1 MARAADLPSPA
12 SGMVDTSLSGAEA
25 LLSTLVANGVN
36 ICFANPGTSEMHFV
50 AALDR
55 VPDMRA
61 ILALTEGVVAGA
73 ADGYG
78 RMTGKPAA
86 TLFHLGPGFSNGL
99 SNLHNARRACTPLL
113 AIVGD
118 HATYHKA
125 YDPPLESDI
134 DALAG
139 TVSLWVRRSWRAEAI
154 GRDTAA
160 AVAAAQRGGVATL
173 LLPADVSWGRGARV
187 GETLAPDMPP
197 PTSQD
202 ALQRAEAVL
211 RSGEPTILLIGG
223 RAVASDE
230 ALAAAA
236 AVACVAG
243 AKLLCE
249 TFPARAVRGAGRP
262 ALGRLA
268 YPVDV
273 AIKQLAGTR
282 HLILAGVP
290 CPVAPFAY
298 PGKASQLVPADC
310 QVHNLAGDSAVDA
323 LIELARRLKTVPA
336 PTVTLE
342 RPALPEGALTAAKV
356 ATVVAALMP
365 DNAIIVDEAITS
377 GATLNSALKSA
388 PAHDLLT
395 LPGGSIGFA
404 LPSAIGAAVACPDRA
419 VICLEGDG
427 SAMYTIAALW
437 TQARERLNVT
447 TIIYDNGTYAVL
459 HGELKAVLAGSAGVR
474 ARRLLDIDE
483 PPLDFVSIA
492 EGFGVPAS
500 RAATV
505 SELVEQLGR
514 ALSEP
519 GPHLISASVKAEG
532 L

>member
-1 MARAADLPSPA
+1 MTDAAEVSQMDKAGPA
-12 SGMVDTSLSGAEA
+12 DLSGAEC
-25 LLSTLVANGVN
+25 LLSTLVGSGVDT
-36 ICFANPGTSEMHFV
+36 CFANPGTSEMHFV

-55 VPDMRA
+55 VPEMEA

-99 SNLHNARRACTPLL
+99 SNLHNARRARTPLL

-139 TVSLWVRRSWRAEAI
+139 TVSLWVRRSLQSEAV

-173 LLPADVSWGRGARV
+173 LLPADVSWGRGASV
-187 GETLAPDMPP
+187 GEAITPEASPRISEDV
-197 PTSQD
+197 
-202 ALQRAEAVL
+202 LQRAEAAL
-211 RSGEPTILLIGG
+211 RSGEPTTILVGG
-223 RAVASDE
+223 RVVAGDTG
-230 ALAAAA
+230 LAAAA
-236 AVACVAG
+236 AVASFAG

-273 AIKQLAGTR
+273 AIKQLAGTK
-282 HLILAGVP
+282 HLILAGP
-290 CPVAPFAY
+290 SRPVAPFAY
-298 PGKASQLVPADC
+298 PGKPSQLVPPNC
-310 QVHNLAGDSAVDA
+310 EVHDLAGDSAVAA
-323 LIELARRLKTVPA
+323 LIELVLRLKAARA
-336 PTVTLE
+336 PMIALE
-342 RPALPEGALTAAKV
+342 RPELPAGALTAAKV
-356 ATVVAALMP
+356 ATVIAALMP
-365 DNAIIVDEAITS
+365 ENAIIVDEAITS
-377 GATLNSALKSA
+377 GATLNSALKTA

-395 LPGGSIGFA
+395 LPGGSIGFG
-404 LPSAIGAAVACPDRA
+404 LPAATGAAVACPDRR

-427 SAMYTIAALW
+427 SAIYTIAALW
-437 TQARERLNVT
+437 TQAREGLNVT
-447 TIIYDNGTYAVL
+447 TIIYDNGSYAVL
-459 HGELKAVLAGSAGVR
+459 HGELEAVLAGSAGPR
-474 ARRLLDIDE
+474 ARRLLDLNE
-483 PPLDFVSIA
+483 PPLDFVLIA
-492 EGFGVPAS
+492 RGFGVPAS
-500 RAATV
+500 RAVTV

-519 GPHLISASVKAEG
+519 GPHLISASLKGEG
-532 L
+532 M